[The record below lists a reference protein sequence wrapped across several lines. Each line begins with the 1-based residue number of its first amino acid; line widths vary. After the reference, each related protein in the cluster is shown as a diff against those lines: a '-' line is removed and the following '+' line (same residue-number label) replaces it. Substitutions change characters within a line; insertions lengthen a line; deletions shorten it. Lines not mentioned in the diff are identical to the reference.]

1 MGYQSFLRSDDM
13 EYPEKRSDPRE
24 ECFMTVDIAYEDKVY
39 TDFIRNISNNG
50 VYINTSEHIPIGRA
64 LILTYHSPQQGPKK
78 RIGQVVWTDSG
89 GMGIRLPKGGEF

>member
-1 MGYQSFLRSDDM
+1 M

-24 ECFMTVDIAYEDKVY
+24 ECFMAVTIAYEDKIY
-39 TDFIRNISNNG
+39 TDFIRNMSKRG
-50 VYINTSEHIPIGRA
+50 VYIDTNKQIPAGRA